1 MTPHSA
7 RTTINASHRFHLDI
21 PLGFVIGLAILA
33 HLTHMP
39 VWAIPLVIA
48 GLLWR
53 FFHEWRGW
61 PRPPQ
66 FLLIALGF
74 MAGLGVFLSYH
85 SLWGRD
91 AGTALLTLAALLK
104 LLETRASRDQNAL
117 LLLGFFLIISLL
129 LFDQGITTT
138 LISLILFAGLI
149 AAWIGLSNPSLTAIK
164 PRIRA
169 ALGLMLAG
177 LPIAIV
183 LFVLFPRPPGALW
196 GTQQPTMQQAKTG
209 LSDSLTAG
217 EFEQLATD
225 DSPAFRV
232 SFQGAMIPPTERY
245 WRVLVMSR
253 EINGTW
259 HATIPN
265 IADAIS
271 QPDLLPSPDS
281 NQTYTITL
289 EPSER
294 RWLPSL
300 AVPIILPP
308 HTVLSDTAS
317 LFSSRPLTERT
328 RYTVTSATQ
337 YRLDANS
344 LPRADRIENLTRP
357 SGDPQLKQLAQQ
369 WQGLPPLEIR
379 DRILHYFHTEG
390 FSYTL
395 RPGKLTGANRMDE
408 FLFQTKKGYCEHYA
422 SAFTLLMRAAGVPAR
437 IVTGY
442 QGGEVIGDYLLVR
455 QADAH
460 AWSEI
465 WVKGQGWV
473 QVDPTTAVA
482 PERIN
487 AGFANATAQDNTL
500 PASLRRTEG
509 IARQWSKLND
519 RLENGWNQYILGYSG
534 STQIDFLQ
542 NFGLKNLNLGEQ
554 LILSLIATVLTWVG
568 VFFLWKKFSQAIHP
582 MPPAEKAWQP
592 VERALRRLNVP
603 RQTGETLAAYIERAA
618 NALPAH
624 RTQLIQTQSLFSQWL
639 FAPHFGKKS
648 QALAKIKAK
657 NLARQLNWLY
667 WRKKTVMVNKT

>member
-7 RTTINASHRFHLDI
+7 RPAPKASPRFHLDI
-21 PLGFVIGLAILA
+21 PLGLVVGLAILA

-104 LLETRASRDQNAL
+104 LLETRAPRDQNAL
-117 LLLGFFLIISLL
+117 LLLGFFLITSLL
-129 LFDQGITTT
+129 LFDQGMATT
-138 LISLILFAGLI
+138 LFSLMLFAGLI
-149 AAWIGLSNPSLTAIK
+149 TAWIGTSNPSLTAIK

-169 ALGLMLAG
+169 AGGLMLAG
-177 LPIAIV
+177 LPIAIM

-196 GTQQPTMQQAKTG
+196 GAQQPTLQHAKTG
-209 LSDSLTAG
+209 LSDSLSAG

-225 DSPAFRV
+225 DTPAFRV
-232 SFQGAMIPPTERY
+232 SFQGSIIPPSARY
-245 WRVLVMSR
+245 WRVLVMSQ

-259 HATIPN
+259 HAQIPPN
-265 IADAIS
+265 FDAITA
-271 QPDLLPSPDS
+271 PDLFPTL
-281 NQTYTITL
+281 NNEVTYTITL

-294 RWLPSL
+294 RWMPSL
-300 AVPIILPP
+300 AVPITLPP
-308 HTVLSDTAS
+308 NTVLSDTAS
-317 LFSSRPLTERT
+317 LFSSRPLTDRT
-328 RYTVTSATQ
+328 RYTVTSATR
-337 YRLDANS
+337 YRLDPNH
-344 LPRADRIENLTRP
+344 LPRADRIENLALP
-357 SGDPQLKQLAQQ
+357 NDDPKLKHLAQQ
-369 WQGLPPLEIR
+369 WQGLPALEIR
-379 DRILHYFHTEG
+379 DRILSYFHTEG

-395 RPGKLTGANRMDE
+395 RPGKLTGENRMDA

-442 QGGEVIGDYLLVR
+442 QGGEEIADYLLVR

-465 WVKGQGWV
+465 WVEGQGWI

-482 PERIN
+482 PERIDTGFANAATQDPTLPNSLRGN
-487 AGFANATAQDNTL
+487 AGFAGQWAQ
-500 PASLRRTEG
+500 
-509 IARQWSKLND
+509 LND

-542 NFGLKNLNLGEQ
+542 NFGLKNLNLGAQ
-554 LILSLIATVLTWVG
+554 LVLSLIATLLTWAG
-568 VFFLWKKFSQAIHP
+568 VFLIWRKLSQATHP

-592 VERALRRLNVP
+592 VEQALQRLNIP
-603 RQTGETLAAYIERAA
+603 RQAGETLAAYIERAA
-618 NALPAH
+618 TAFPAH
-624 RTQLIQTQSLFSQWL
+624 RTQLMQTHTLFSQWF
-639 FAPHFGKKS
+639 FAEHFGKKS

-657 NLARQLNWLY
+657 NLARQLHWLY
-667 WRKKTVMVNKT
+667 WRKKLTR

>member
-1 MTPHSA
+1 MTPNSA
-7 RTTINASHRFHLDI
+7 RPAPQANHRMHLDI
-21 PLGFVIGLAILA
+21 PLGVVIGFAILA

-48 GLLWR
+48 GLMWR

-66 FLLIALGF
+66 FLLISLGF

-104 LLETRASRDQNAL
+104 LLETRATRDQNAL
-117 LLLGFFLIISLL
+117 LLLGFFLTISLL
-129 LFDQGITTT
+129 LFDQSMTTT
-138 LISLILFAGLI
+138 LLTLILFAGLI
-149 AAWIGLSNPSLTAIK
+149 TAWIGLSNPNLTAIK

-169 ALGLMLAG
+169 AGGLMLAG
-177 LPIAIV
+177 LPIAIM

-196 GTQQPTMQQAKTG
+196 GTQQPTAQQAKTG

-225 DSPAFRV
+225 DAPAFRV
-232 SFQGAMIPPTERY
+232 SFQGAMIPPAERY

-259 HATIPN
+259 HAKIPHSF
-265 IADAIS
+265 DTLTP
-271 QPDLLPSPDS
+271 PDLFPSL
-281 NQTYTITL
+281 NHEITYTITL

-294 RWLPSL
+294 RWMPSL
-300 AVPIILPP
+300 AVPIALPP
-308 HTVLSDTAS
+308 NTVLSATAS
-317 LFSSRPLTERT
+317 LFSSRSLIDRT

-337 YRLDANS
+337 YRLEPNTLS
-344 LPRADRIENLTRP
+344 RADRIENLTLP
-357 SGDPQLKQLAQQ
+357 KGDPQLKLLAQP
-369 WQGLPPLEIR
+369 WQGLPALEIR
-379 DRILHYFHTEG
+379 DRILNYFHTKG

-395 RPGKLTGANRMDE
+395 RPGKLTGDNRMDA

-422 SAFTLLMRAAGVPAR
+422 SAFTLLMRAAGIPAR

-442 QGGEVIGDYLLVR
+442 QGGEVIADYLLVR

-465 WVKGQGWV
+465 WVEGQGWI
-473 QVDPTTAVA
+473 QVDPTTMVA
-482 PERIN
+482 PERIDT
-487 AGFANATAQDNTL
+487 GFANAAAQDDTL
-500 PASLRRTEG
+500 PDSLRGNES
-509 IARQWSKLND
+509 IARQWAKLND

-542 NFGLKNLNLGEQ
+542 NFGLKNLNTGMQ
-554 LILSLIATVLTWVG
+554 LFLSLMATLLTWAG
-568 VFFLWKKFSQAIHP
+568 VFFVWKKISQANHP
-582 MPPAEKAWQP
+582 VSNAEKAWQP
-592 VERALRRLNVP
+592 LERALQRLNLP
-603 RQTGETLAAYIERAA
+603 RHAGETLAAYIERAA
-618 NALPAH
+618 NALPTH
-624 RTQLIQTQSLFSQWL
+624 RTQLKQTQSLYSQWL
-639 FAPHFGKKS
+639 FAAHFGKKS

-657 NLARQLNWLY
+657 NLARQLYWLY
-667 WRKKTVMVNKT
+667 WRKKLIRR